1 MNINEIN
8 QLSNKIRSL
17 RDAKNWSQQQLAN
30 KTGLSRSL
38 IQALESGRRIT
49 PGVDKLVKL
58 ASAFNINVD
67 DLYRSMGIHNPTSTI
82 PLSRPESPEEIL
94 ERLRLATPMSIP
106 VYTEFKAHA
115 GDTGFAPVEYIY
127 RTRVR
132 EAPRHNI
139 ESYIIKG
146 KCMEPKIENGDIVIV
161 DRDMVPEVGDIVLCL
176 IDDELRVAKI
186 IENNG
191 EYILKNGDGTHSI
204 KECQAIAVIIEVTKR
219 LKH

>member
-1 MNINEIN
+1 MNN
-8 QLSNKIRSL
+8 LPHKIKSL
-17 RDAKNWSQQQLAN
+17 RVARGWSQQQLADKVGVPRTN
-30 KTGLSRSL
+30 ISQLK
-38 IQALESGRRIT
+38 QGRR
-49 PGVDKLVKL
+49 PNPSVDKLMQFANV
-58 ASAFNINVD
+58 FNINID
-67 DLYRSMGIHNPTSTI
+67 ELYEALGISNSTTAI

-106 VYTEFKAHA
+106 VYSEFRAHA
-115 GDTGFAPVEYIY
+115 GNTGFAPVDYIY

-139 ESYIIKG
+139 ESYIVSG

-161 DRDMVPEVGDIVLCL
+161 DRDMVPEIGDIVLCL

-186 IENNG
+186 IEQNG
-191 EYILKNGDGTHSI
+191 ECILKNGQGVHSI
-204 KECQAIAVIIEVTKR
+204 KECQAIAVIIEVNKK

>member
-1 MNINEIN
+1 MNN
-8 QLSNKIRSL
+8 LPHKIKSL
-17 RDAKNWSQQQLAN
+17 RVARGWSQQQLADKVGVPRTN
-30 KTGLSRSL
+30 IS
-38 IQALESGRRIT
+38 QLEQGRR
-49 PGVDKLVKL
+49 PNPSVDKLMQFANV
-58 ASAFNINVD
+58 FNINID
-67 DLYRSMGIHNPTSTI
+67 ELYEALGISNSTTAI

-106 VYTEFKAHA
+106 VYSEFRAHA
-115 GDTGFAPVEYIY
+115 GNTGFAPVDYIY

-139 ESYIIKG
+139 ESYIVSG

-161 DRDMVPEVGDIVLCL
+161 DRDMVPEIGDIVLCL

-186 IENNG
+186 IEQNG
-191 EYILKNGDGTHSI
+191 ECILKNGQGVHSI
-204 KECQAIAVIIEVTKR
+204 KECQAIAVIIEVNKK

>member
-1 MNINEIN
+1 MNMNESN

-17 RDAKNWSQQQLAN
+17 REAKKWSQQQLAN

-38 IQALESGRRIT
+38 IQALESDRKIT

-58 ASAFNINVD
+58 ASAFDINVD
-67 DLYRSMGIHNPTSTI
+67 DLYAAMGIYNPTSKI
-82 PLSRPESPEEIL
+82 PLSRPESPEEIM

-106 VYTEFKAHA
+106 VYSEFRAHA
-115 GDTGFAPVEYIY
+115 GDAGFAPVEYIY

-139 ESYIIKG
+139 ESYIVNG

-161 DRDMVPEVGDIVLCL
+161 DRDMVPERGDIVLCL

-186 IENNG
+186 IEHDG
-191 EYILKNGDGTHSI
+191 EYALKNGEGIHSI
-204 KECQAIAVIIEVTKR
+204 KECQAVAVIIEVTKR

>member
-1 MNINEIN
+1 MNN
-8 QLSNKIRSL
+8 LPHKIKSL
-17 RDAKNWSQQQLAN
+17 RVARGWSQQQLADKVGVPRTN
-30 KTGLSRSL
+30 IS
-38 IQALESGRRIT
+38 QLEQGRR
-49 PGVDKLVKL
+49 PNPSVDKLMQFANV
-58 ASAFNINVD
+58 FNINID
-67 DLYRSMGIHNPTSTI
+67 ELYEALGISNSTTAI

-106 VYTEFKAHA
+106 VYSEFRAHA
-115 GDTGFAPVEYIY
+115 GNTGFAPVDYIY

-139 ESYIIKG
+139 ESYIVSG

-161 DRDMVPEVGDIVLCL
+161 DRDMVPEIGDIVLCL

-186 IENNG
+186 IEQNG
-191 EYILKNGDGTHSI
+191 ECILKNGQGTHSV